1 MNRHVLRDYLVG
13 AASLL
18 FTLVIS
24 CATPAAEAATAR
36 YDFQLQAS
44 ALGAGGAFGI
54 GALPAGPLQGHLA
67 FSYDGTPDMLALID
81 VSDFS
86 LSVGDVTFD
95 TAGLVI
101 TLADFRPGI
110 AGGPLASATLL
121 ALSDTRFVQ
130 IDTDAG
136 WAAGSVFAS
145 DCLPGGGALGAGC
158 IGGGIGDIHF
168 ASPVPEPS
176 AALMAG
182 IGVIA
187 LGLHRLRLRRRAG
200 GNPWPRRIGS
210 MC

>member
-145 DCLPGGGALGAGC
+145 DCLPGGSALDTRWDALG
-158 IGGGIGDIHF
+158 
-168 ASPVPEPS
+168 
-176 AALMAG
+176 
-182 IGVIA
+182 
-187 LGLHRLRLRRRAG
+187 RLRDLGRGTAERWLEDNLAAVGTRPTLDLTRFARPAVEIRAEDG
-200 GNPWPRRIGS
+200 
-210 MC
+210 